1 MRRFILVLFG
11 FFVISFS
18 LCRPAAAQLASCPA
32 HSEPYET
39 TVEADV
45 ITIHCQCLAGYAM
58 SGGSC
63 PAAPAK
69 PLSAACK
76 LAAARVE
83 ADREI
88 VAKQREQEL
97 VSAEDLKG
105 WTELGYE
112 GRKDLVKAS
121 ATLVAGM
128 YAADAEQVESRIDAL
143 QEATEAAAAAGRGP
157 ELAARLAPIDQTRS
171 LMARLQISALLKQ
184 TAGAALEQNT
194 AWELGEKAVNDGFR
208 AAAGAD
214 QQLAAQLQDPSLRE
228 ELLGPDVETTE
239 RDHVLTVLNETI
251 NVALENVDKLKE
263 LGEATGPAT
272 RLAAFVFDA
281 GLADAQIWLSA
292 DRAAQGD
299 DNAGALAAAAGVI
312 QAKFKRD
319 VQALKA
325 CGN

>member
-1 MRRFILVLFG
+1 MRCLILALLG
-11 FFVISFS
+11 FSIVTLG
-18 LCRPAAAQLASCPA
+18 LCRPAAAQSCPA

-45 ITIHCQCLAGYAM
+45 ITVHCQCLAGYAM

-63 PAAPAK
+63 PQAPAT
-69 PLSAACK
+69 PLPAACK
-76 LAAARVE
+76 AAEARVK

-121 ATLVAGM
+121 IVLVVGM
-128 YAADAEQVESRIDAL
+128 YAADADQVEEHINEL
-143 QEATEAAAAAGRGP
+143 QEAVDAAPALAKSPAAAA
-157 ELAARLAPIDQTRS
+157 ELAAINQTRAKLAS
-171 LMARLQISALLKQ
+171 LQLPYLMKQ
-184 TAGAALEQNT
+184 TGAYWLEQNS
-194 AWELGEKAVNDGFR
+194 AVELGKKAVNDGFR

-214 QQLAAQLQDPSLRE
+214 EQLAAQLQDPQLRE
-228 ELLGPDVETTE
+228 ALLGPEVETTE
-239 RDHVLTVLNETI
+239 RDHVLSVLNETI
-251 NVALENVDKLKE
+251 GAVLDTVPKFKSLAQ
-263 LGEATGPAT
+263 ATGPWT
-272 RLAAFVFDA
+272 RGAAFVFDA

-292 DRAAQGD
+292 NRAAQGD
-299 DNAGALAAAAGVI
+299 DNAGTLAAAAGVI

-319 VQALKA
+319 VDALKA